1 MFVGQKIKTQLKD
14 NGITQT
20 FVANKAGIPVQK
32 LNLSLNGNRKLD
44 FDEYELICG
53 VLSVGTDKFLTPRL
67 PGGKQKEGDQMKNIQ
82 IFENNEFGSIRTQ
95 IINDEPYFCLA
106 DVCHALD
113 LEQPSRVKSR
123 LKPVGVTTGM
133 VIDSVGR

>member
-1 MFVGQKIKTQLKD
+1 MCVGQKIKTYLKD

-53 VLSVGTDKFLTPRL
+53 VLSVGTDKFLTPKL
-67 PGGKQKEGDQMKNIQ
+67 PGGK
-82 IFENNEFGSIRTQ
+82 
-95 IINDEPYFCLA
+95 
-106 DVCHALD
+106 
-113 LEQPSRVKSR
+113 
-123 LKPVGVTTGM
+123 
-133 VIDSVGR
+133 